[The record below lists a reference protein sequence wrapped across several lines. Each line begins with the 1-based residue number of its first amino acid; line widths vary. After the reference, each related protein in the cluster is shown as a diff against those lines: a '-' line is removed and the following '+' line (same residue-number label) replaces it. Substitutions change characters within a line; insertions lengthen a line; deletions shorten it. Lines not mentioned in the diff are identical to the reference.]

1 MAGQTLGQW
10 GPKFPGFFQ
19 LSLRLEILITVLR
32 AVWRNLFSLAA
43 ASHFIRSFGYLN
55 CIYIYIYIGVATRW
69 LVDNNLNLGKR
80 VIYFLRVL

>member
-1 MAGQTLGQW
+1 MLAVVYVDWSVFAGQTLGQW

-43 ASHFIRSFGYLN
+43 ASHSIRSFGHLD
-55 CIYIYIYIGVATRW
+55 YIYICIGVAT
-69 LVDNNLNLGKR
+69 
-80 VIYFLRVL
+80 